1 MAVCKRI
8 LTDRRGS
15 IGLAVLAGVLCVAAC
30 LHAVAFC
37 VRQEAEETQ
46 RRLVRRQLQFAVQA
60 LAKANYANAD
70 LPTGSVT
77 LPSQKL
83 YPNGYVLNAGLTAE
97 PNECGVTRYVLTAEA
112 GGQSLALR
120 QHKIILPPEIAAL
133 AAKYTL
139 AAGKSLSGA
148 EHLPQGTAYAAELGN
163 ILDAVNIKSYAPFKE
178 LAFPAKS
185 SFEEQGLSGALYY
198 DDGNYSKTIASTSKN
213 IKGRGVLIAMP
224 SIFVADSTKLPD
236 FCIIISDGQIEIGK
250 NAELGRALLLSRYDI
265 TIKSGAQVSGIALC
279 DGNLTIESGAAFT
292 RDETV
297 LQPFVTALRLT
308 EK

>member
-1 MAVCKRI
+1 MAVCNRI

-60 LAKANYANAD
+60 LSKTNYANAD

-77 LPSQKL
+77 LPPQKL
-83 YPNGYVLNAGLTAE
+83 YPGGYALNAGLTAE
-97 PNECGVTRYVLTAEA
+97 PNECGVTRYTLTAEA

-120 QHKIILPPEIAAL
+120 QHKIILPQEIAAL

-148 EHLPQGTAYAAELGN
+148 EHLPQGIAYAAELGD

-185 SFEEQGLSGALYY
+185 GFEEQGLSGALYY
-198 DDGNYSKTIASTSKN
+198 DDSNYSKTIASTSKN

-224 SIFVADSTKLPD
+224 SIFVAEGTKLPD
-236 FCIIISDGQIEIGK
+236 FCIIISDGQIEIGN
-250 NAELGRALLLSRYDI
+250 NAELGRALLIAKENL

>member
-1 MAVCKRI
+1 MAVFKRI

-60 LAKANYANAD
+60 LAKTNYANAD

-77 LPSQKL
+77 LPPQKL
-83 YPNGYVLNAGLTAE
+83 YPGGYTLNASLTAE
-97 PNECGVTRYVLTAEA
+97 PNDCGVTRYTLIAEA

-120 QHKIILPPEIAAL
+120 QHKMILPPEVTAL

-139 AAGKSLSGA
+139 VAGKSVNGA
-148 EHLPQGTAYAAELGN
+148 EYLPQGTAYAAELGN
-163 ILDAVNIKSYAPFKE
+163 ILDSLNIKSYAPFKE

-185 SFEEQGLSGALYY
+185 GFEEQGLSGALYY

-224 SIFVADSTKLPD
+224 SIFVADSTKMPD

-250 NAELGRALLLSRYDI
+250 NAELGRALLLSKYDI

-297 LQPFVTALRLT
+297 LQPFVTAMRLT

>member
-1 MAVCKRI
+1 MAVFKRI

-15 IGLAVLAGVLCVAAC
+15 IGLAVLTGVLCVAAC
-30 LHAVAFC
+30 LHVIAFC

-46 RRLVRRQLQFAVQA
+46 RRLVRRQLQFSVQA
-60 LAKANYANAD
+60 LAKTNYANAD
-70 LPTGSVT
+70 LSIGSVT
-77 LPSQKL
+77 LPPQML
-83 YPNGYVLNAGLTAE
+83 YPGGYALNAGLTAE
-97 PNECGVTRYVLTAEA
+97 PNECGVTRYTLTAEA
-112 GGQSLALR
+112 GEQSLALR
-120 QHKIILPPEIAAL
+120 QHKITLPPEVTAL

-139 AAGKSLSGA
+139 VAGKSVNGA

-163 ILDAVNIKSYAPFKE
+163 ILDAVNIKNYAQFKE

-185 SFEEQGLSGALYY
+185 GFEEQGLSCALYY

-250 NAELGRALLLSRYDI
+250 NAVLGRALLLSRYDI

-279 DGNLTIESGAAFT
+279 DGNLTIESGAVFT